1 MTTRHPRKPLPPIY
15 YHDIYT
21 ETDDALTEWL
31 SNDLRR
37 ARWLLSMHF
46 DVGGGWC
53 HHQGAN
59 RSRYRFPCRLYSCA
73 RHALIQCSIPTQREV
88 SSGAAGTPLST

>member
-1 MTTRHPRKPLPPIY
+1 MRRKPPAPVY
-15 YHDIYT
+15 YYDIET
-21 ETDDALTEWL
+21 ETDNALTEWL
-31 SNDLRR
+31 GNDLRR

-53 HHQGAN
+53 QHQGAT

-73 RHALIQCSIPTQREV
+73 RQALIERSIPRQRKA
-88 SSGAAGTPLST
+88 SNDAPDPTLST